1 MSVEFVCYYQCY
13 WPVLLTIL
21 FVPPPFSSVPE
32 LLSSS
37 ASVLVTLEISP
48 YPLDWAQVHVDLF
61 WTDSDFN
68 GPLLAAGL
76 FLILC
81 FITDIVYNSLCA
93 FQGHSGGVNCL
104 RFSPDGRWIASASDD
119 SLVKV
124 CMAKPN
130 PEIIRRLLLETEEN
144 LTIQVYRELAV
155 VFKSRMLYNFLIFS
169 GRSRIQSNCKCRS

>member
-1 MSVEFVCYYQCY
+1 M
-13 WPVLLTIL
+13 
-21 FVPPPFSSVPE
+21 
-32 LLSSS
+32 
-37 ASVLVTLEISP
+37 
-48 YPLDWAQVHVDLF
+48 DLF
-61 WTDSDFN
+61 WTDSDFK
-68 GPLLAAGL
+68 GPLLAVGL

-81 FITDIVYNSLCA
+81 FITDIVYNSLRA

-144 LTIQVYRELAV
+144 LTIQV
-155 VFKSRMLYNFLIFS
+155 
-169 GRSRIQSNCKCRS
+169 